1 MKTMINIR
9 QRRMQE
15 KDLLAFCNELC
26 RELGGNGGEGKKF
39 GIEKDESGNVKNIWL
54 FGKKL
59 ATKE

>member
-1 MKTMINIR
+1 MIRIR

-26 RELGGNGGEGKKF
+26 RELGGGGSNGKAF
-39 GIEKDESGNVKNIWL
+39 GIEKDESGNVKDIWL